1 MPLER
6 QLKNSP
12 NRFKE
17 DKIPIFR
24 FPHFS
29 QMGKL
34 IYKSVLPLN
43 ANEYLSYADA
53 PPENKNSQGMSMD

>member
-1 MPLER
+1 
-6 QLKNSP
+6 
-12 NRFKE
+12 
-17 DKIPIFR
+17 
-24 FPHFS
+24 
-29 QMGKL
+29 MGKL